1 MVQRVLRNPK
11 PHPRFISPM
20 DRPTDALETRRK
32 LKRIVSGQEAGDW
45 LVIAAYSRLERYEDA
60 IQLCNEVLR
69 KNAHSLPAIE
79 SLAWIHLRNGRF
91 SEAIPLYERA
101 ITEHSD
107 ASYLRAQLAEA
118 YLGDGDLEA
127 AWNQQR
133 GLLSIDPSV
142 AEQVQKLLQ
151 GEIKTLLT

>member
-20 DRPTDALETRRK
+20 DRPTDALETGRK
-32 LKRIVSGQEAGDW
+32 LKRIVPGQEAGDW

-133 GLLSIDPSV
+133 GLLSIDPSI
-142 AEQVQKLLQ
+142 AERLQKLLQ